1 MDANKI
7 AARVAFRVLA
17 DGNRNADSKVL
28 KRQTGMNQIIKK
40 LIDATGGNLNKMLTV
55 IVMAAQESGEIEQ
68 GEVQKF
74 VSKLQQAAK
83 AVV

>member
-7 AARVAFRVLA
+7 AARVTFRVLTA
-17 DGNRNADSKVL
+17 GNRNSESKVL
-28 KRQTGMNQIIKK
+28 KRQTGMNQVIKK

-55 IVMAAQESGEIEQ
+55 VVMAAQESGQIEQ
-68 GEVQKF
+68 GDVQKF